1 MKKKFILLLLISLG
15 FSGCEK
21 DDICAADTPTTPQVV
36 IEFLD
41 IATTD
46 SKSVTNLTIK
56 EVGQTN
62 PIVFNTSLA
71 STNVL
76 RYNVS
81 LAKIKIPL
89 KTDADT
95 AKFLFKLNTGN
106 TVLGAENT
114 DILEFNYTRNSV
126 YISRACGYKTLF
138 ALNLNSLT
146 PTNISASDTFWIQSI
161 VIVKP
166 NILNEN
172 ETHIKIY
179 F

>member
-1 MKKKFILLLLISLG
+1 MKKRFTLLLLISLTYY
-15 FSGCEK
+15 GCEK
-21 DDICAADTPTTPQVV
+21 DDICAADTPTTPQLV

-46 SKSVTNLTIK
+46 PKSVTNLTIR

-71 STNVL
+71 ITDVL

-81 LAKIKIPL
+81 LAKIKIPM

-95 AKFLFKLNTGN
+95 AKFLFKLNTGSN
-106 TVLGAENT
+106 VAGAENT
-114 DILEFNYTRNSV
+114 DILEFNYTRNFV

-138 ALNLNSLT
+138 ALNLNSPT
-146 PTNISASDTFWIQSI
+146 KTNISASDTFWIQNI
-161 VIVKP
+161 VIVKH